1 MSDPTSS
8 APDDGAPMTDSDP
21 AGEIDA
27 LRAEL
32 ETVRAQAEQHR
43 QEHLRALADIENTRR
58 RLQRDAQT
66 SLKFA
71 AEGVL
76 GELLAVC
83 DSLELGLKAASGAEA
98 SLQAMAEGMQLTHRQ
113 LIGVLEKH
121 GVNTVDP
128 AGQPFNP
135 ELHQAMTMVETEETA
150 PNHVHGVLQKGY
162 TLHERLLRPAMVTV
176 ARAPQSGG

>member
-8 APDDGAPMTDSDP
+8 VPNDDSQMTGIDP
-21 AGEIDA
+21 ASDIDA

-32 ETVRAQAEQHR
+32 ETVRAQAEQSR
-43 QEHLRALADIENTRR
+43 QDHLRALADIENTRR
-58 RLQRDAQT
+58 RLQREAQT
-66 SLKFA
+66 SLKYA
-71 AEGVL
+71 AEGLL

-121 GVNTVDP
+121 GVGTVDP
-128 AGQPFNP
+128 VGQPFNP
-135 ELHQAMTMVETEETA
+135 ELHQAMTLVETADTA

-176 ARAPQSGG
+176 ARAPQSAE